1 MTVYTKSE
9 AASTF
14 WPAKIERVYQ
24 SLPGGPATE
33 LAPKLPYLSEWEA
46 LFVGAL
52 PLIPRESRPHG
63 LITWAAQAFALSR
76 TSVYALSQRIQER
89 LLTSAASAQSQ
100 STTLAAAEPA
110 TQDDGIGIEVTPE
123 RLQRTI
129 LAATFPGNV
138 SIRPTQVL
146 LQEAFD
152 QTPSIGSISELRL
165 QAGRQAGRV
174 LGGLDYSGVG
184 EVIVGRDETFFQG
197 IPLLLVIEPVSS
209 TILLAL
215 VCQDRQADTW
225 GAALELVQEQ
235 GVSVAGLVEDM
246 ARTYAKSQQLADLS
260 TATVQ
265 KDTWHLL
272 RDGGQVKRD
281 LERSA
286 YKAMRIVFELERK
299 LGKAWD
305 ESDFVRY
312 VDAVAKEEWAIT
324 QYDAYAE
331 LFPHLCDALE
341 MVDWQAGEIR
351 DRQTA
356 DWLLS
361 QTIALM
367 TPLTD
372 KRIQRFVTTVRNHQP
387 HLLTC
392 LDWVADALPDW
403 QARLSD
409 ILPLASDAEAFQ
421 RTVARH
427 WRLQQMLINGHKQWG
442 ELAAESAQELDLWLE
457 AHPLLA
463 AYASDLRHILDAAG
477 HTNSINECING
488 ILKPFLHSRQSFRNR
503 ETLQAYLD
511 LFVLWYNMRPIQRGK
526 RRGQSPFQIAGI
538 QTDSDDWLALL
549 GF

>member
-1 MTVYTKSE
+1 L
-9 AASTF
+9 

-33 LAPKLPYLSEWEA
+33 LAPKLPHLSEWEA

-52 PLIPRESRPHG
+52 PLIPRASRPYG
-63 LITWAAQAFALSR
+63 LITWAAEAFSLSR
-76 TSVYALSQRIQER
+76 TSVYALSRRIREQ
-89 LLTSAASAQSQ
+89 LLTSSASPPSKPTA
-100 STTLAAAEPA
+100 LAAAEPVC
-110 TQDDGIGIEVTPE
+110 QEDGMWIEVTAE

-152 QTPSIGSISELRL
+152 QTPSIGSISQLRL

-174 LGGLDYSGVG
+174 LAGLDYRGVG

-215 VCQDRQADTW
+215 ACQDRQADTW
-225 GAALELVQEQ
+225 GAVLELMQEQ
-235 GVSVAGLVEDM
+235 GVSIAGLVEDM
-246 ARTYAKSQQLADLS
+246 ARTYAKSQKLADLS
-260 TATVQ
+260 TATAQ

-272 RDGGQVKRD
+272 RDGGQVQRD

-286 YKAMRIVFELERK
+286 YKAMRIVWELERK
-299 LGKAWD
+299 LAQTWD
-305 ESDFVRY
+305 EANFVRY
-312 VDAVAKEEWAIT
+312 VEAVAQEEWAIT

-331 LFPHLCDALE
+331 LFSHLCDALQ
-341 MVDWQAGEIR
+341 MVDWRAGEIR
-351 DRQTA
+351 DRPTA
-356 DWLLS
+356 GWLLS
-361 QTIALM
+361 EIIALM
-367 TPLTD
+367 QPLTD
-372 KRIQRFVTTVRNHQP
+372 KRIQRFVTTVRNHQL

-392 LDWVADALPDW
+392 LDWIADALPDW
-403 QARLSD
+403 QARLSH
-409 ILPLASDAEAFQ
+409 ILPLASDAHAFQ
-421 RTVARH
+421 STVARH

-457 AHPLLA
+457 AYPLLA
-463 AYASDLRHILDAAG
+463 AYASELMYLLDAAG
-477 HTNSINECING
+477 HTNSINECINS
-488 ILKPFLHSRQSFRNR
+488 ILKPFLHSRQAFRSLQ
-503 ETLQAYLD
+503 TLQAYLD
-511 LFVLWYNMRPIQRGK
+511 LFVLWYNMRPIRRGK
-526 RRGQSPFQIAGI
+526 RQGQSPFQIAGI
-538 QTDSDDWLALL
+538 QTDCDDWLALL